1 MPVLLVFLVP
11 LAVLLIVA
19 IVFDLRRRRRLGAL
33 SSHDINSSVRRTG
46 VDAETRTAGP
56 FIGKT
61 DQSH

>member
-11 LAVLLIVA
+11 LAVLLIVT

-56 FIGKT
+56 LIGKP
-61 DQSH
+61 DDGH